1 MKLLEDIKGNVEML
15 PMVMY
20 IFITVTFLYVLV
32 LAVAPVTNIIYDLN
46 NLIRPD
52 MPYYYDIEP
61 NFLSSLKAWH
71 VLLGLSV
78 GIMII
83 RLFIL
88 AIKRQRYTGESEF

>member
-1 MKLLEDIKGNVEML
+1 MRFFRDEKGNVEML
-15 PMVMY
+15 PMVSY
-20 IFITVTFLYVLV
+20 IFITVTFLYILV
-32 LAVAPVTNIIYDLN
+32 LAVAPVTNIVYDIN
-46 NLIRPD
+46 D
-52 MPYYYDIEP
+52 MTDPAKPYYYDIEP
-61 NFLSSLKAWH
+61 NFISSLKAWH

>member
-1 MKLLEDIKGNVEML
+1 MKLFKDENGNIEMA

-20 IFITVTFLYVLV
+20 IFITVTFLYILV
-32 LAVAPVTNIIYDLN
+32 LAVAPVTDIIFQMN
-46 NLIRPD
+46 D
-52 MPYYYDIEP
+52 MLDPTKTYYYDIEP

>member
-1 MKLLEDIKGNVEML
+1 MKLFKDENGNIEML
-15 PMVMY
+15 PMVSY
-20 IFITVTFLYVLV
+20 IFITVTFLYILV
-32 LAVAPVTNIIYDLN
+32 LAVAPVTNIVYEIN
-46 NLIRPD
+46 D
-52 MPYYYDIEP
+52 MQDPTKIYYYDITP